1 MSPKETQLTQ
11 SQSNEFEF
19 ARLGYF
25 CKVKEKYT
33 WNNTLKKNIRD
44 GFLFDILQ
52 YEDGKE
58 KLIQAGKKLFSCNEI
73 EAIKERNV
81 VIEYYLNKVKK

>member
-1 MSPKETQLTQ
+1 MLKETQLTK
-11 SQSNEFEF
+11 SQTNEFEF

-33 WNNTLKKNIRD
+33 WNSTLKKNIRD
-44 GFLFDILQ
+44 GFLFDIVQ

-58 KLIQAGKKLFSCNEI
+58 KIIQAGKKVFSCSEI
-73 EAIKERNV
+73 EAIKERNR